1 MLINDIFNCYKA
13 KRLTRAE
20 HDAIAERDYKEW
32 DDMYSKLITDISN
45 NPQYAEQIKGTT
57 MITDVSNAGE

>member
-45 NPQYAEQIKGTT
+45 NPQYAEQIYSAKQKTE
-57 MITDVSNAGE
+57 VSRGAT